1 MEIYYA
7 IMNILD
13 YMALHEVSAET
24 ENKLFQ
30 VLDTLRE
37 SDIDFSDESKTDYI
51 SSLADANDC
60 GADCTS
66 WEMVVS
72 RLRELFEK
80 GERIHN
86 G

>member
-1 MEIYYA
+1 
-7 IMNILD
+7 MNILD
-13 YMALHEVSAET
+13 YIALNELSAET

-37 SDIDFSDESKTDYI
+37 SDKAFEDQSKTDYI

-60 GADCTS
+60 GSDCTS

-72 RLRELFEK
+72 RLKELFEN
-80 GERIHN
+80 GER
-86 G
+86 GKF